1 MIFQPSQLALQYLR
15 SLKGLEIG
23 AAAHNPFYLDTI
35 NADIPDSSGIYS
47 AEQIRMCGMTALID
61 VPITSG
67 DSLPF
72 PDSSFDFVIS
82 SHVLEHFYDPIA
94 AIREWCRV
102 SRKYVFVII
111 PHIDRTFD
119 KGTPATSYQELL
131 ERHAQRKETHPK
143 EDAHYSF
150 WRLDSFLPL
159 LTVMHLPV
167 IATQDPDDKVGNG
180 FAVLFSSNKE

>member
-1 MIFQPSQLALQYLR
+1 MIFQPSQLALRHLR
-15 SLKGLEIG
+15 YLKGLEIG

-35 NADIPDSSGIYS
+35 NADIPDTTGVYS
-47 AEQIRMCGMTALID
+47 TEQIRMCGVAAPID

-102 SRKYVFVII
+102 ARKYVFAII

-119 KGTPATSYQELL
+119 KGTPATTYQELL

-143 EDAHYSF
+143 VDAHYSF
-150 WRLDSFLPL
+150 WRLGSFLPL
-159 LTVMHLPV
+159 LATMHLSV

>member
-1 MIFQPSQLALQYLR
+1 MIYQPSQLALQYLR

-23 AAAHNPFYLDTI
+23 AAAHNPFCLDTI

-47 AEQIRMCGMTALID
+47 TAQIRMCGVTALID

-119 KGTPATSYQELL
+119 KGKPVTTYQELL

-143 EDAHYSF
+143 EDVHHSF
-150 WRLDSFLPL
+150 WRLDSFIPL
-159 LTVMHLPV
+159 LAAMRLPV